1 MEWIRTYWWMAWG
14 VFATSALV
22 ARRLRQRGGDESLF
36 TRIRYALIS
45 SSDLAN
51 ENRRDISGLSI
62 VIIGIGLL
70 LILAMLV
77 IVNLLK
83 P

>member
-1 MEWIRTYWWMAWG
+1 MIWGIFAASFFVAWR
-14 VFATSALV
+14 V
-22 ARRLRQRGGDESLF
+22 RQRGGDESLF

-45 SSDLAN
+45 NSDPAN
-51 ENRRDISGLSI
+51 ECRRVVSSRSI

-70 LILAMLV
+70 LALIMLV